1 MQSPS
6 KPIRVIVTGINGR
19 MGRYCTKL
27 FAENPDFKLVG
38 ATGRAGADYIGKDA
52 GELVGL
58 LRTGVV
64 IVGGLDDLP
73 EGLEADVLL
82 DFSHAE
88 PAVEHMKWA
97 LDKGLRAVTGSSG
110 LDPRDIKSLT
120 ELAARKQLGAMH
132 VPNFAV
138 GAVLMMEFARQAGAF
153 FPNVEIVEMHHTK
166 KLDAPSG
173 TAMHTARKLSESG
186 NKFNPREVEDHELL
200 EGSRGGKVE
209 SGVRIHSLRLPGLI
223 SHQEVIFGAPG
234 ELLTVRHDSFNTDC
248 FGKGIELALN
258 AVMDLDH
265 MVVGLENILNL
276 NAPARAQEVTAK

>member
-1 MQSPS
+1 MPN

-19 MGRYCTKL
+19 MGRYCTRL
-27 FAENPDFKLVG
+27 FAESADFKLIG
-38 ATGRAGADYIGKDA
+38 ATGRPGAGYVGKDC

-58 LRTGVV
+58 LKTGVV
-64 IVGGLDDLP
+64 IAGGLADLP
-73 EGLEADVLL
+73 ANLQADVLL

-97 LDKGLRAVTGSSG
+97 LENGLRAITGSSG
-110 LDPRDIKSLT
+110 LDPQDIKALS
-120 ELAARKQLGAMH
+120 ELAARQHLGAMH

-186 NKFNPREVEDHELL
+186 NKSFNPREVEDRELL

-248 FGKGIELALN
+248 FGKGIELALK

-265 MVVGLENILNL
+265 LVVGLESILNL
-276 NAPARAQEVTAK
+276 NAATRAQEVTAK